1 VGQIKRA
8 THFQIFLKNVLSR
21 THALPFRVRYPDA
34 WYHVMNGGRR
44 IEGGFSRKEDYNVF
58 MDLLKKLVK
67 GAI

>member
-21 THALPFRVRYPDA
+21 THALPFRDA

-58 MDLLKKLVK
+58 MDLLKKLVE